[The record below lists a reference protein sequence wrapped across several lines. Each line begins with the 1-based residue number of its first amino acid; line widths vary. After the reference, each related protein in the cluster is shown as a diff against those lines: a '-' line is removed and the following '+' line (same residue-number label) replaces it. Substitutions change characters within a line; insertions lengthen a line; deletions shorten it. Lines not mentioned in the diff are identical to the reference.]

1 MLTVS
6 TEPLEVDQATP
17 LPLIAADIRRL
28 QKVVVG
34 IRAALLRTCMDL
46 GDRLAWARAR
56 VSVRG
61 WKAWRKEHCPEI
73 SKRSD
78 EVYRQLA
85 AHRDRIE
92 QELAAYPD
100 LSLRQA
106 LGLIRPPAAKPR
118 PKPKPSAPEKWQG
131 LSADEKRTGLAADG
145 SPAFLTYMP
154 PEWRDELADRVER
167 VKRKTV
173 RDRGLSALLRE
184 HIKNN
189 PEDALAKY
197 VSDKLINPKHLIV
210 HVDAIDG
217 PSKRRPPLVTHAGSA
232 VVH

>member
-1 MLTVS
+1 MLIVS
-6 TEPLEVDQATP
+6 TEPLEIDQAAP

-46 GDRLAWARAR
+46 GDRLAWARAQ

-61 WKAWRKEHCPEI
+61 WKAWREKYCPEI

-92 QELAAYPD
+92 QELAAFPD

-106 LGLIRPPAAKPR
+106 LGLIRPLTAKPR
-118 PKPKPSAPEKWQG
+118 LKLKPPAPEKWQS
-131 LSADEKRTGLAADG
+131 LSADEKREGLAADG
-145 SPAFLTYMP
+145 IGALLQYMP
-154 PEWRDELADRVER
+154 LEWRDELADRVAR
-167 VKRKTV
+167 VKHKTA
-173 RDRGLSALLRE
+173 RDRGLSARLRE
-184 HIKNN
+184 HIQDH
-189 PEDALAKY
+189 PDDRLAKY
-197 VSDKLINPKHLIV
+197 IRDQAIDPKHLIV
-210 HVDAIDG
+210 HVAAIDA
-217 PSKRRPPLVTHAGSA
+217 PSRRRAPLVMHTGSA
-232 VVH
+232 GVH